1 MNNKVENTKVKN
13 VVNNNPELK
22 GKKKAQKVN
31 FSTGMKQR
39 FGVFDCVNYLIMA
52 IAAFITLYPVWYVFC
67 ISLSSTAAINSG
79 TISFWPKGVNIDAY
93 MQVLKTPKI
102 PRAYLNSIIYTGVGT
117 VCCLVMTTLFAYPV
131 SRKNFIFRKPLMI
144 MVTITMFFGGGMI
157 PTFLLVQAC
166 GLIDSMW
173 SLIIPNLIWTFD
185 LIVMKNFFEGI
196 PGEIYEAAVVDGASE
211 FRIFTQIYVP
221 LAKPAIASI
230 ALFFAMG
237 QWNSYLIPSIYL
249 NSAEK
254 LPLQVILRDMLID
267 MTSQNPNS
275 LEESKFTPEAL
286 KNATIFISVAPF
298 LVVYPWLQKYFVK
311 GLTVGAVKG

>member
-1 MNNKVENTKVKN
+1 MSKKNK
-13 VVNNNPELK
+13 LSY
-22 GKKKAQKVN
+22 
-31 FSTGMKQR
+31 STGMKQR
-39 FGVFDCVNYLIMA
+39 FGVFDCINYFIMA
-52 IAAFITLYPVWYVFC
+52 LAAFITLYPVWYVLC

-79 TISFWPKGVNIDAY
+79 TISFWPKGINVDAY

-102 PRAYLNSIIYTGVGT
+102 PRAYLNSIIYTGTGT
-117 VCCLVMTTLFAYPV
+117 ICCLVMTTIFAYPV

-166 GLIDSMW
+166 GLLDSMW

-185 LIVMKNFFEGI
+185 LIVVKNFFEGV
-196 PGEIYEAAVVDGASE
+196 PTEMYEAAVVDGASE
-211 FRIFTQIYVP
+211 FRIFAQIYVP
-221 LAKPAIASI
+221 LAKPAIASV

-249 NSAEK
+249 NTAEK
-254 LPLQVILRDMLID
+254 LPLQVVLRDMLID

-286 KNATIFISVAPF
+286 KNATIFISILPF
-298 LVVYPWLQKYFVK
+298 MVVYPFLQKYFVK